1 MVGRGAAS
9 TGGEEGLVALFPI
22 TNPIDRAKAQEGVA
36 KQASEELPNK
46 RGGNSKDFGWKMNL
60 VRSCLT
66 QSILVSC

>member
-46 RGGNSKDFGWKMNL
+46 RGGNSKDFG
-60 VRSCLT
+60 
-66 QSILVSC
+66 